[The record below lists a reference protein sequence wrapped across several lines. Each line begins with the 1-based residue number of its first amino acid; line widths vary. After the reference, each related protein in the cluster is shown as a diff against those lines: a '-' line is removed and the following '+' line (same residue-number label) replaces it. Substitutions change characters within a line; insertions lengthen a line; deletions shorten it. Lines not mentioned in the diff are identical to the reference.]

1 MGYKGVMFAFMSING
16 EPLPEY
22 FDTGVYV
29 ITQENLDE
37 SMWILDPFSR
47 KKY

>member
-1 MGYKGVMFAFMSING
+1 MAING

-29 ITQENLDE
+29 VEKDILDD
-37 SMWILDPFSR
+37 SMWVLDPFSR